1 MSRHGWDSAPPPPP
15 VAAASGCRN
24 GRHRFTWYKSPS
36 LALRH
41 LPAPAEADE
50 VLLAGSGPT
59 RDLIHPAF
67 LPPCS
72 THAGAGRADV
82 QQCFGITS
90 ACEPGPLTWRARC
103 ERRFSVARLSLCLS
117 HPPPPP
123 TPPHPPPLTHTKA
136 TCASPPKPTHSPKQ
150 GSLSIPLVHTNNTES
165 CHTHMHTELHV
176 SCVARKSFPYHLL
189 SFSHKCDLTRRLS
202 RPQEQT

>member
-1 MSRHGWDSAPPPPP
+1 M
-15 VAAASGCRN
+15 
-24 GRHRFTWYKSPS
+24 
-36 LALRH
+36 
-41 LPAPAEADE
+41 
-50 VLLAGSGPT
+50 
-59 RDLIHPAF
+59 
-67 LPPCS
+67 
-72 THAGAGRADV
+72 
-82 QQCFGITS
+82 QQCLGITS

-117 HPPPPP
+117 HHPPPHP

-202 RPQEQT
+202 RPQEQTCWASLVTEFMVFFISPITSPHFHSLPILKEKKDKCPAQVTKSHHKNKI

>member
-1 MSRHGWDSAPPPPP
+1 M
-15 VAAASGCRN
+15 
-24 GRHRFTWYKSPS
+24 
-36 LALRH
+36 
-41 LPAPAEADE
+41 
-50 VLLAGSGPT
+50 
-59 RDLIHPAF
+59 
-67 LPPCS
+67 
-72 THAGAGRADV
+72 

-117 HPPPPP
+117 HPPPPRP
-123 TPPHPPPLTHTKA
+123 APPPLTHTKA

-165 CHTHMHTELHV
+165 CTHTHMHTELHV

-202 RPQEQT
+202 RPQEQTCWASLVTDFMVFFISPITSPHFHSLPILKEKKGQMSSTSYQVSSKNKI